1 MSEFSS
7 PLLNYLEITF
17 KERSHQIIILSG
29 AGVSTNAGIPDYR
42 SCRSG
47 SRELL
52 TFLTEKTSSKD
63 FYSDSRLEIFNDVNP
78 TPSHFLA
85 KELYERN
92 LLKRAY
98 TQNIDGLYQKA
109 GLPDE
114 MVVEFHGSI
123 SKKNVVRYDEDIPND
138 VIGKLLEDFQDNKPI
153 IMLVMG
159 TSMKVYP
166 FAVIPNM
173 APKNS
178 IRGLIGYGIDS
189 IGKYKGNYHE
199 TGISNHSQPFK
210 FSYRRSERNPGD
222 RPNGKL
228 IKRNVRR
235 NLEWGWG
242 HHTSKKKWK
251 DFKIVDDVDEF
262 SKTVISLL
270 SKTIHSSD
278 K

>member
-1 MSEFSS
+1 MAEFSS
-7 PLLNYLEITF
+7 PLLNYLEIAF

-42 SCRSG
+42 SYRSG

-52 TFLTEKTSSKD
+52 TFLTEKTTSNE
-63 FYSDSRLEIFNDVNP
+63 FYSDSRLEIFNDIDP

-85 KELYERN
+85 KELHERN
-92 LLKRAY
+92 LLKRVY

-109 GLPDE
+109 GLPEE

-138 VIGKLLEDFQDNKPI
+138 VIRKLLEDFQDNKPI

-173 APKNS
+173 APKNLKG
-178 IRGLIGYGIDS
+178 GLIGYGIES

-199 TGISNHSQPFK
+199 TGISNHSHPFK
-210 FSYRRSERNPGD
+210 FSYRPGGRSLS
-222 RPNGKL
+222 NGKL

-270 SKTIHSSD
+270 AKMIPSSD